1 MKSKKTIGFYFV
13 IIASVLTAAGLYLYP
28 SVYSRDPMASKLLMA
43 SLIAGAVTILAALV
57 IGKEFSNFL
66 VIAFTVLLMVAV
78 GFSIAPM
85 VTPIALWYAGLYD
98 LNTVHSYF
106 IFGGVALAAWLL
118 ALISSFTG
126 VVKKA

>member
-13 IIASVLTAAGLYLYP
+13 IIAAVLTAAGMYLYP
-28 SVYSRDPMASKLLMA
+28 SVYAKTSLAPTFLLV
-43 SLIAGAVTILAALV
+43 SLIAGIVTVLAALV

-66 VIAFTVLLMVAV
+66 VIVFAVLLMVAI
-78 GFSIAPM
+78 GITIAPM

-98 LNTVHSYF
+98 LNTVNSYF
-106 IFGGVALAAWLL
+106 TFGGVALVAWLL
-118 ALISSFTG
+118 AVISSFTG